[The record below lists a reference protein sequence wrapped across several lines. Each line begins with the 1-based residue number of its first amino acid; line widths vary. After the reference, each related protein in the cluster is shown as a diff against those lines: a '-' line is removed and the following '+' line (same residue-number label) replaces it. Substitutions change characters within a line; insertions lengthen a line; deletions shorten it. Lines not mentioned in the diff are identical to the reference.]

1 MKRNAAIEEAL
12 KKKPYDLELHEE
24 YASWLDTQG
33 EERARLIWYDL
44 ERFHG
49 RAVKSPETTK
59 EIAQIRATVG
69 ALVESVAGIG
79 RSSWHLG
86 FLRGIAIRRPQELKR
101 GNSDLSLKELLQELF
116 EDPSCF
122 LLNTLILEQG
132 NSSFF
137 EALRTSHVPPTL
149 TRWRFISSP
158 TLEVQRLRDL
168 GHRVESLILGDELC
182 ERFTSRIWPDL
193 TELKLILHTSEF
205 TDILPRLSR
214 CAPRLQVLHLSGI
227 SNTDE
232 LEVFAKT
239 ELIHSLREV
248 RIGFRKYFKD
258 GWLNDPDTARL
269 TNCLYQHARGGLG
282 SIRHILLETPLR
294 EPFIA
299 PQIIHVG
306 HLLGFDELI
315 IGARE

>member
-12 KKKPYDLELHEE
+12 RQRPYDLGLHEV

-33 EERARLIWYDL
+33 DERAKLIWRDL
-44 ERFHG
+44 DDFHG
-49 RAVKSPETTK
+49 RAVGAPEEAK
-59 EIAQIRATVG
+59 EIAQIRSRVG
-69 ALVESVAGIG
+69 ALVGSVTGIG
-79 RSSWHLG
+79 RPSWHLG
-86 FLRGIAIRRPQELKR
+86 FLRSIAIRRPHELKR
-101 GNSDLSLKELLQELF
+101 GNSDLSLRDLLQELF

-137 EALRTSHVPPTL
+137 EALRASHVPPTL
-149 TRWRFISSP
+149 TRWRFLSSP
-158 TLEVQRLRDL
+158 TLEVQRLLDL

-182 ERFTSRIWPDL
+182 ERFTSRTWPDL

-214 CAPRLQVLHLSGI
+214 CAPRLQVLHLSGV

-232 LEVFAKT
+232 LEVFVKT

-248 RIGFRKYFKD
+248 RIEFRKYFKD
-258 GWLNDPDTARL
+258 SWLNAPDTARL
-269 TNCLYQHARGGLG
+269 TTCLYQHARGGLG
-282 SIRHILLETPLR
+282 SIRHILLETPLQA
-294 EPFIA
+294 PFIA
-299 PQIIHVG
+299 PQIIHVE